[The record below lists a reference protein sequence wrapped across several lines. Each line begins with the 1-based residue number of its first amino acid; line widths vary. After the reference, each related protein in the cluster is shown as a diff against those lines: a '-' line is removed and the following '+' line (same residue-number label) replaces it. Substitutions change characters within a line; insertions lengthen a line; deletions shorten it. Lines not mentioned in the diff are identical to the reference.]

1 MVRLTSTE
9 GPSALIETLRLLDAN
24 SLTPATLTVREP
36 SLDDAFL
43 ALTGRRA
50 EGGDGEA
57 EGDGR
62 GKGGGRSDGD
72 AHDRGKAATKETRTK
87 PGA

>member
-1 MVRLTSTE
+1 
-9 GPSALIETLRLLDAN
+9 LIETLRLLDAN

-50 EGGDGEA
+50 EGGDGETGGDPSDDGEAGEAAA
-57 EGDGR
+57 ER
-62 GKGGGRSDGD
+62 PVESRS
-72 AHDRGKAATKETRTK
+72 ARRAA
-87 PGA
+87 